1 MGMFQQ
7 ETVIAHTE
15 HYTVTVC
22 TPSGMIIVDGYD
34 GTPKRYIGYSPYDAV
49 LNWLWETYGDTVNV
63 YRLARPVEHLQWID
77 EETE

>member
-22 TPSGMIIVDGYD
+22 TPSGMILVNGYD
-34 GTPKRYIGYSPYDAV
+34 GTEQRYIGYSPYNAV
-49 LNWLWETYGDTVNV
+49 LKWLWLTYGDTVDV
-63 YRLARPVEHLQWID
+63 CALAEPVEHLQWID